1 MTTLPAHSVL
11 IVKADAQK
19 RLEPT
24 VYEAEWGYLPCFD
37 NLGKDKR
44 QVLYAYQPGASLGMT
59 VSYLGGRRENLIR
72 WDQVYSEQGGM
83 YDMTITY
90 LPAEHRGLQ
99 VTINGKTTTVEKLQ
113 TKGGLTTITIPVSL
127 KAGYN
132 VIEMGNPYA
141 WAVDIDKF
149 ELKQM
154 N

>member
-1 MTTLPAHSVL
+1 M
-11 IVKADAQK
+11 
-19 RLEPT
+19 
-24 VYEAEWGYLPCFD
+24 
-37 NLGKDKR
+37 
-44 QVLYAYQPGASLGMT
+44 LYAYQPGASLGMT

-72 WDQVYSEQGGM
+72 WNQVYSEQGGM

-113 TKGGLTTITIPVSL
+113 TKGGLTTITIPISL

-132 VIEMGNPYA
+132 VIEMGCPYA

-149 ELKQM
+149 ELQQM
-154 N
+154 K